1 METTTLPAREWA
13 NEKQHLADTLQIVR
27 SERQKLENDLGIV
40 DGNDR
45 LIQVLDDG
53 STDAEVQQFVIRN
66 KLRSLH
72 QLRLSSRQP
81 YFARLDFMPDFG
93 APVLGHLKTGEKSSI
108 YLGRWGVLETPSYQ
122 VRVADWRSPVA
133 NLYYSGQIGRVSYE
147 APDGRVEGE
156 LSLKRMFTI
165 SDGQLED
172 MQDTGLAG
180 QEKYLTDA
188 LSQMTSARLREVV
201 TTIQAEQNTV
211 IRFDAFSPLCVQG
224 VAGSGK
230 TTIALHRMA
239 WLLYQLQKTVLPQQ
253 MLILAPNPLFLSY
266 ISRVLPDLGVDDV
279 RQTTF
284 PGLCRA
290 LMGKRMPRL
299 MESARLPERLQM
311 DKAQRDELDNV
322 LRRKGA
328 LSLRAE
334 LAEFLTVWEHQCL
347 PKEDI
352 KFLSRTLMTTAEI
365 QRYFWKEFRHF
376 PLESRVQE
384 VRKVLKKRL
393 ARVCE
398 ETQAAL
404 ERKVDEMVQ
413 KLMRTVADCPGRR
426 ARARLYYDTRDQR
439 IQELKDRQKAF
450 FTEFDGL
457 WGSMDL
463 LTVYGAFWE
472 WMAEKD
478 AANEAVLT
486 ATRPALQKKQA
497 QAEDLPALLILAQG
511 LYGLNRMN
519 VRQVVVDEAQDVSPL
534 EVRVLRELFR
544 TDAFTLVGDLCQGI
558 YGDEGIRSWEDL
570 SAGIFEKPVTVTRLG
585 TAYRSTVEIME
596 TAFSV
601 IARHP
606 VAGEGAARP
615 VERHGEKPFL
625 ISVKTPAER
634 ASAVKNAVRRW
645 QDEGFENIAIIV
657 KTGKAAAQLQKALAA
672 LGCEARLVC
681 QGDNS
686 FQGGVQVMDA
696 SIVKGLEFD
705 CVLIAD
711 TEASQ
716 YPDERFYAKLFY
728 VLCTRPL
735 HRLGFVS
742 LGERTAL
749 LTGAELHQPE
759 ANAKAASEKKKGG
772 AKEC

>member
-81 YFARLDFMPDFG
+81 YFARLDFMPDPG
-93 APVLGHLKTGEKSSI
+93 APVLGHLKAAEKSSI

-147 APDGRVEGE
+147 APDGKVEGE

-299 MESARLPERLQM
+299 MESARLPGRLQM

-606 VAGEGAARP
+606 VTGEGAARP

-645 QDEGFENIAIIV
+645 QDEGFENIAVIV
-657 KTGKAAAQLQKALAA
+657 KTGKAAAQLQKTLAA
-672 LGCEARLVC
+672 LGCEARLVR
-681 QGDNS
+681 QGDDS

-711 TEASQ
+711 AEAAQ

>member
-1 METTTLPAREWA
+1 M
-13 NEKQHLADTLQIVR
+13 
-27 SERQKLENDLGIV
+27 
-40 DGNDR
+40 
-45 LIQVLDDG
+45 
-53 STDAEVQQFVIRN
+53 
-66 KLRSLH
+66 
-72 QLRLSSRQP
+72 
-81 YFARLDFMPDFG
+81 
-93 APVLGHLKTGEKSSI
+93 
-108 YLGRWGVLETPSYQ
+108 
-122 VRVADWRSPVA
+122 
-133 NLYYSGQIGRVSYE
+133 
-147 APDGRVEGE
+147 
-156 LSLKRMFTI
+156 
-165 SDGQLED
+165 
-172 MQDTGLAG
+172 
-180 QEKYLTDA
+180 
-188 LSQMTSARLREVV
+188 
-201 TTIQAEQNTV
+201 
-211 IRFDAFSPLCVQG
+211 
-224 VAGSGK
+224 
-230 TTIALHRMA
+230 
-239 WLLYQLQKTVLPQQ
+239 
-253 MLILAPNPLFLSY
+253 
-266 ISRVLPDLGVDDV
+266 
-279 RQTTF
+279 
-284 PGLCRA
+284 
-290 LMGKRMPRL
+290 
-299 MESARLPERLQM
+299 
-311 DKAQRDELDNV
+311 
-322 LRRKGA
+322 
-328 LSLRAE
+328 
-334 LAEFLTVWEHQCL
+334 
-347 PKEDI
+347 
-352 KFLSRTLMTTAEI
+352 
-365 QRYFWKEFRHF
+365 
-376 PLESRVQE
+376 QE

-450 FTEFDGL
+450 LKEFDGL
-457 WGSMDL
+457 WGSMEL

-486 ATRPALQKKQA
+486 ATRPAP

-625 ISVKTPAER
+625 LSVKTPAER

-645 QDEGFENIAIIV
+645 QDEGFENIAVIV
-657 KTGKAAAQLQKALAA
+657 KTGKAADQLQKTLAA
-672 LGCEARLVC
+672 LGCEARLVR
-681 QGDNS
+681 QGDDS

-711 TEASQ
+711 AEASQ

-759 ANAKAASEKKKGG
+759 ANAKDASEKKKGG